1 MQCTFA
7 GNERGGIA
15 KLLVFA
21 IIVGALYAGYYYFQ
35 GTPRY
40 ALIQFKKAIVFSN
53 GETAEKFLDVDSVAN
68 NYQLKLLEVFSVD
81 RRDGGC
87 GVAALVDQVP
97 VEGKLEAVAALVV
110 PPGEIKQGKDHGGRR
125 GLVGRG
131 VVEWKEEA
139 GNRVGLAEAPKQRED
154 DG

>member
-68 NYQLKLLEVFSVD
+68 NLPEQITLGADRETLKKRILYEIDSPHEKSIFASTKKWNVFTVPIDINDEVATTEPYKDTYV
-81 RRDGGC
+81 R
-87 GVAALVDQVP
+87 LQ
-97 VEGKLEAVAALVV
+97 K
-110 PPGEIKQGKDHGGRR
+110 IKERQWVITSIQFNKSQ
-125 GLVGRG
+125 
-131 VVEWKEEA
+131 ETQK
-139 GNRVGLAEAPKQRED
+139 
-154 DG
+154 

>member
-68 NYQLKLLEVFSVD
+68 NLPEQITLGADRETLKKRILYEIDSPHEKNIFASAKKWNVFTVPIDINDEVATTEPDKDTYVRLE
-81 RRDGGC
+81 
-87 GVAALVDQVP
+87 
-97 VEGKLEAVAALVV
+97 KT
-110 PPGEIKQGKDHGGRR
+110 KGRR
-125 GLVGRG
+125 WVITSIQFNKSQ
-131 VVEWKEEA
+131 ETQK
-139 GNRVGLAEAPKQRED
+139 
-154 DG
+154 